1 MVRAARGPGWAPQG
15 AGTERRRA
23 FRSAILL
30 SMAASPFR
38 RGACRV
44 PVAALVL
51 LLVLGVRSGAQGG
64 ASAPAASAVPPVP
77 MAPAPAATIDPITL
91 GYYGFK
97 TPSRAGSSQVPGLV
111 GLDRFL
117 SPARLAFGPRR
128 FCIVF
133 LFDPAYPS
141 ARPTLAA
148 LDRLLSDYPRRIDVA
163 ALSPAPPQSV
173 AAVLRD
179 LDLGFPVLSSCGEG
193 RALGLAAPPGF
204 ALMAPD
210 GRLLGYREGLYNWD
224 GPEARRLVDLL
235 VSLFPAEED
244 GGDAGRFAPGIVITP
259 ESAYLAP
266 PRPPA
271 LAIPGA
277 WSFLGELESS
287 VVDEIN
293 LARSNPGAY
302 AAILRD
308 YRGYI
313 HGRLLEVPGFE
324 PVSLAEGR
332 DAVEEAIGFLERQAS
347 LPALFVS
354 RGLSLA
360 ARDLVVDQGRSGS
373 SGNEASDGSSSLDR
387 MTRYGAWTGMAGEDV
402 SYGPSFA
409 RAIVVALIVDD
420 GLPTRL
426 HRANIFSRDYSVMGL
441 AAGRHPVYGTVCVI
455 DFAWAYREKQ

>member
-1 MVRAARGPGWAPQG
+1 MV
-15 AGTERRRA
+15 
-23 FRSAILL
+23 
-30 SMAASPFR
+30 
-38 RGACRV
+38 
-44 PVAALVL
+44 
-51 LLVLGVRSGAQGG
+51 
-64 ASAPAASAVPPVP
+64 
-77 MAPAPAATIDPITL
+77 DPIVL

-97 TPSRAGSSQVPGLV
+97 APSLPPGGQPPLLV

-128 FCIVF
+128 PCIVF

-141 ARPTLAA
+141 ARPTIEA
-148 LDRLLSDYPRRIDVA
+148 LGRLLSDYPRRLDVA

-173 AAVLRD
+173 AAVLRG
-179 LDLGFPVLSSCGEG
+179 LDPGFPVLSSSSGD
-193 RALGLAAPPGF
+193 RALGFAGPPGF
-204 ALMAPD
+204 ALVAPD
-210 GRLLGYREGLYNWD
+210 GRLLGWREGLCDWD

-244 GGDAGRFAPGIVITP
+244 GGDSGRFAPGIVITP

-271 LAIPGA
+271 SALPGA

-302 AAILRD
+302 ASILRD

-313 HGRLLEVPGFE
+313 HGLLLEVPGFE
-324 PVSLAEGR
+324 PGPLKEGR
-332 DAVEEAIGFLERQAS
+332 SAVDEAIAFLERQKPM
-347 LPALFVS
+347 PALFVS

-360 ARDLVVDQGRSGS
+360 ARDLAADQGRSGAT
-373 SGNEASDGSSSLDR
+373 GHEASDGSSALDR
-387 MTRYGAWTGMAGEDV
+387 MTRYGAWTGTAGEDV

-426 HRANIFSRDYSVMGL
+426 HRANIFSRDFSVMGV